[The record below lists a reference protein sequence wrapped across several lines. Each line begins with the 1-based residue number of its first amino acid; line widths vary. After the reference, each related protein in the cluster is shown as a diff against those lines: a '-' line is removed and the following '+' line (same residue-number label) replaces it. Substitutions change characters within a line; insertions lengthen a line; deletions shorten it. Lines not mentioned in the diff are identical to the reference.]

1 VKGFVGEAMKT
12 TAARLIFGLT
22 AGISIAALAQQ
33 SSRPTPGAGLGSG
46 SGGSP
51 NQDEQFLTTAQL
63 GDYVELDAS
72 IKNEMY
78 GTIDFP
84 NAELK
89 DIIKA
94 ISKLARKNF
103 ILDRKIENRR
113 ITILSPEPV
122 TKQEAY
128 NAFLSAL
135 YMNDLT
141 LVAEGK
147 FLKVIDTKSALQ
159 SNIRVFMG
167 DYAPNTAEVI
177 TVLYPLK
184 FLNAEDIQR
193 YLTDLVPR
201 SGRIA
206 NYPSTNTIMITD
218 TGFNVRRVIQIIK
231 SIDVPGHDEQL
242 ETIPILHAS
251 AKEVARLVDEILSA
265 QGGAQ
270 PTGRVAR
277 QRTQQ
282 QKTRGGGVITKIV
295 PDERTNSLVVL
306 ANGRGIRELKD
317 LVKQLDTTNA
327 AGGGNIH
334 IYFAKNAVAEDLANT
349 INGLVSNT
357 ATRNQQQTPPG
368 GAPMIPNPRILPAAR
383 GGVTES
389 EVRFEG
395 NLRVTADKATNS
407 LVVVGS
413 AADFAALKKILE
425 KLDIPRRQ
433 VYVEATIMEIN
444 LDNRSQFALGVN
456 LAAPNTPT
464 AGGFVPTAPSINF
477 QDLATRP
484 GALTGLVAGFA
495 SGATYNIRVPG
506 TNTTYPIRA
515 VSGLIKALV
524 DSTQGQILHQPQ
536 ILTSDNQDAEI
547 KVTSRISTVTE
558 TTAATAQGPVTS
570 QQINKEPVEISLKI
584 TPQLGEGSDLI
595 RLKVEQIVDDFLPS
609 GVAGQIDTTQ
619 RKATTNVVVR
629 DGDTVVVGGLQ
640 KNTVSDR
647 KSRIPILGDLP
658 IIGKL
663 FGGTDNNSTKSMLVL
678 FLTPHVINDYSDLI
692 KITEGK
698 INERLDMGKLAKD
711 PEDRLRPQVQKIK
724 ASVQES
730 AQKPAPRS
738 WAHDRQRTPL
748 EQPARLSSD
757 ALTSRPAAGSQSPTM
772 QIPQPLP
779 MDEFLPE
786 YDAVLQDSDM
796 GMDFAPPEPPPL
808 LQATPGSG
816 AFETPPPPEAL
827 HGGEGT

>member
-1 VKGFVGEAMKT
+1 MGEAMKNINLK
-12 TAARLIFGLT
+12 LILGLVS
-22 AGISIAALAQQ
+22 GLGLCQVALAQ
-33 SSRPTPGAGLGSG
+33 SSRPMPGANLGTGSN
-46 SGGSP
+46 SGGAP
-51 NQDEQFLTTAQL
+51 DGEEQYKEASKL

-128 NAFLSAL
+128 NAFLSSL

-141 LVAEGK
+141 IVAEGK

-159 SNIRVFMG
+159 ANIRVFMG

-206 NYPSTNTIMITD
+206 AYPNTNTLVMTD
-218 TGFNVRRVIQIIK
+218 TGFNLRRVIQIIK
-231 SIDVPGHDEQL
+231 TIDIPGHEDQL
-242 ETIPILHAS
+242 ENIPIRYAS
-251 AKEVARLVDEILSA
+251 AKDIGKLIDEILSA
-265 QGGAQ
+265 QNGGAS
-270 PTGRVAR
+270 RVAR
-277 QRTQQ
+277 TRTQ
-282 QKTRGGGVITKIV
+282 QKTRGGGTITKIV
-295 PDERTNSLVVL
+295 TDERTNSLVVL
-306 ANGRGIRELKD
+306 ANGRGIKEIKD
-317 LVKQLDTTNA
+317 LVRQLDTTNA

-334 IYFAKNAVAEDLANT
+334 LYYCKNAVAEDLANT
-349 INGLVSNT
+349 INGLTSSAGNKNQPQGNT
-357 ATRNQQQTPPG
+357 SGINNPI
-368 GAPMIPNPRILPAAR
+368 IPNPRLMGANPA
-383 GGVTES
+383 GNDGS
-389 EVRFEG
+389 VRFEG
-395 NLRVTADKATNS
+395 NLRVTADKPTNS

-413 AADFAALKKILE
+413 ASDFAALKKILE

-433 VYVEATIMEIN
+433 VYVEATIMELN
-444 LDNRSQFALGVN
+444 LEKTSQFTIGAN
-456 LAAPNTPT
+456 LAGPGIPSL
-464 AGGFVPTAPSINF
+464 GGFKPTAPSINF
-477 QDLATRP
+477 TDLVSKP

-495 SGATYNIRVPG
+495 SGASYTIGSGDAQYTV
-506 TNTTYPIRA
+506 RA
-515 VSGLIKALV
+515 VTGLIKALV

-536 ILTSDNQDAEI
+536 VLTSDNQEAEI
-547 KVTSRISTVTE
+547 KVTSKISTSTE
-558 TTAATAQGPVTS
+558 QQSTTTTGIITT

-595 RLKVEQIVDDFLPS
+595 RLKVDQVVDDFQPS
-609 GVAGQIDTTQ
+609 SVAGQINTTQ

-629 DGDTVVVGGLQ
+629 DGDTIVVGGLQ

-663 FGGTDNNSTKSMLVL
+663 FGGTDNQSSKSMLVL
-678 FLTPHVINDYSDLI
+678 FLTPYVINEYSDLM
-692 KITEGK
+692 KITERK
-698 INERLDMGKLAKD
+698 IDDRLDLGRLAKD
-711 PEDRLRPQVQKIK
+711 PEDRLRKDVQKVK
-724 ASVQES
+724 AVVQEN
-730 AQKPAPRS
+730 AKKPPPRS
-738 WAHDRQRTPL
+738 WKLGAKVPPKDVY
-748 EQPARLSSD
+748 LSED
-757 ALTSRPAAGSQSPTM
+757 GVDGLTSDNPSM
-772 QIPQPLP
+772 EIPNTSAQ
-779 MDEFLPE
+779 DFLPE
-786 YDAVLQDSDM
+786 YNPVPQQ
-796 GMDFAPPEPPPL
+796 GTAPTQPAPVVIPPNPPSSL
-808 LQATPGSG
+808 EASPNPGNL
-816 AFETPPPPEAL
+816 ETTPPPPAL
-827 HGGEGT
+827 DGGQGA

>member
-1 VKGFVGEAMKT
+1 VGEAMKNINLK
-12 TAARLIFGLT
+12 LILGLVS
-22 AGISIAALAQQ
+22 GLGLCQVALAQ
-33 SSRPTPGAGLGSG
+33 SSRPMPGANLGTGSN
-46 SGGSP
+46 SGGAP
-51 NQDEQFLTTAQL
+51 DGEEQYKEASKL

-128 NAFLSAL
+128 NAFLSSL

-141 LVAEGK
+141 IVAEGK

-159 SNIRVFMG
+159 ANIRVFMG

-206 NYPSTNTIMITD
+206 AYPNTNTLVMTD
-218 TGFNVRRVIQIIK
+218 TGFNLRRVIQIIK
-231 SIDVPGHDEQL
+231 TIDIPGHEDQL
-242 ETIPILHAS
+242 ENIPIRYAS
-251 AKEVARLVDEILSA
+251 AKDIGKLIDEILSA
-265 QGGAQ
+265 QNGGAS
-270 PTGRVAR
+270 RVAR
-277 QRTQQ
+277 TRTQ
-282 QKTRGGGVITKIV
+282 QKTRGGGTITKIV
-295 PDERTNSLVVL
+295 TDERTNSLVVL
-306 ANGRGIRELKD
+306 ANGRGIKEIKD
-317 LVKQLDTTNA
+317 LVRQLDTTNA

-334 IYFAKNAVAEDLANT
+334 LYYCKNAVAEDLANT
-349 INGLVSNT
+349 INGLTSSAGNKNQPQGNT
-357 ATRNQQQTPPG
+357 SGINNPI
-368 GAPMIPNPRILPAAR
+368 IPNPRLMGANPA
-383 GGVTES
+383 GNDGS
-389 EVRFEG
+389 VRFEG
-395 NLRVTADKATNS
+395 NLRVTADKPTNS

-413 AADFAALKKILE
+413 ASDFAALKKILE

-433 VYVEATIMEIN
+433 VYVEATIMELN
-444 LDNRSQFALGVN
+444 LEKTSQFTIGAN
-456 LAAPNTPT
+456 LAGPGIPSL
-464 AGGFVPTAPSINF
+464 GGFKPTAPSINF
-477 QDLATRP
+477 TDLVSKP

-495 SGATYNIRVPG
+495 SGASYTIGSGDAQYTV
-506 TNTTYPIRA
+506 RA
-515 VSGLIKALV
+515 VTGLIKALV

-536 ILTSDNQDAEI
+536 VLTSDNQEAEI
-547 KVTSRISTVTE
+547 KVTSKISTSTE
-558 TTAATAQGPVTS
+558 QQSTTTTGIITT

-595 RLKVEQIVDDFLPS
+595 RLKVDQVVDDFQPS
-609 GVAGQIDTTQ
+609 SVAGQINTTQ

-629 DGDTVVVGGLQ
+629 DGDTIVVGGLQ

-663 FGGTDNNSTKSMLVL
+663 FGGTDNQSSKSMLVL
-678 FLTPHVINDYSDLI
+678 FLTPYVINEYSDLM
-692 KITEGK
+692 KITERK
-698 INERLDMGKLAKD
+698 IDDRLDLGRLAKD
-711 PEDRLRPQVQKIK
+711 PEDRLRKDVQKVK
-724 ASVQES
+724 AVVQEN
-730 AQKPAPRS
+730 AKKPPPRS
-738 WAHDRQRTPL
+738 WKLGAKVPPKDVY
-748 EQPARLSSD
+748 LSED
-757 ALTSRPAAGSQSPTM
+757 GVDGLTSDNPSM
-772 QIPQPLP
+772 EIPNTSAQ
-779 MDEFLPE
+779 DFLPE
-786 YDAVLQDSDM
+786 YNPVPQQ
-796 GMDFAPPEPPPL
+796 GTAPTQPAPVVIPPNPPSSL
-808 LQATPGSG
+808 EASPNPGNL
-816 AFETPPPPEAL
+816 ETTPPPPAL
-827 HGGEGT
+827 DGGQGA